1 VVKTPGGATVSQ
13 TIAIAHTLGHE
24 LGMAPADAATDARC
38 LQICCDAT
46 DFLVEACKPD
56 AMMPERKAKWLNHF
70 AAVLGADASRPLYYS
85 DFQAFAGLELSIDA
99 LTAALEESDI
109 PPDLKQWWDRML
121 ATKAVARL
129 KGAGIKLMPSST
141 GTGW

>member
-1 VVKTPGGATVSQ
+1 MAWFATVRRIVRVGAAASPR
-13 TIAIAHTLGHE
+13 
-24 LGMAPADAATDARC
+24 PARG
-38 LQICCDAT
+38 
-46 DFLVEACKPD
+46 P
-56 AMMPERKAKWLNHF
+56 PH
-70 AAVLGADASRPLYYS
+70 RPRRR
-85 DFQAFAGLELSIDA
+85 